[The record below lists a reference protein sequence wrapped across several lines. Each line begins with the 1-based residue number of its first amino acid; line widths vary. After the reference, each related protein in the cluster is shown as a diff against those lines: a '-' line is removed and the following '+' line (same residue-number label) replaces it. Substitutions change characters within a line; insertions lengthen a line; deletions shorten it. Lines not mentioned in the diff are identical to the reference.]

1 MSTLPVTFFVH
12 GEGDPAALAR
22 LDLERDWREY
32 VRGERAWVVQTYL
45 RLVHRGYP
53 ATLTDRSPEEGLV
66 VFHAKQRHQVA
77 VACRGRKDLLLVGV
91 RADNREPHLAD
102 FEVVQNGRWA
112 DGRRRF
118 CIPFWPQ
125 AGLVPRDPARGTA
138 VRHLA
143 FKGFS
148 ANLPPASSRPSGA
161 PSWPSAASPG
171 RRTWWPTPARP
182 PRSTASPGTTT
193 LEVDLIVALRPPD
206 RRLHTGKPATKL
218 YNAWAAGVPAILGPE
233 FAYRE
238 FRRSPL
244 DYLEATSVAEAREAV
259 LRLAGDSG
267 LYQAMVEHGRSRAPE
282 MSFDATTERWAR
294 LLYEE
299 LPHHAERARRHPL
312 RRLPLPMR
320 AGLRRLAR
328 MATFEPAR

>member
-45 RLVHRGYP
+45 RLTHRGYP
-53 ATLTDRSPEEGLV
+53 ATLADQAPDEGLV
-66 VFHAKQRHQVA
+66 VFHAKQRRQVA
-77 VACRGRKDLLLVGV
+77 AACRGKKNLLLVGV

-125 AGLVPRDPARGTA
+125 AGLVPRDPSRGTT

-148 ANLPPASSRPSGA
+148 ANLASGFLSPEWRSFVAEHSFTWEKDMVAYAGSATEEHRLAWNDYSR
-161 PSWPSAASPG
+161 
-171 RRTWWPTPARP
+171 
-182 PRSTASPGTTT
+182 
-193 LEVDLIVALRPPD
+193 VDLIVALRPPD

-238 FRRSPL
+238 LRRSPL
-244 DYLEATSVAEAREAV
+244 DYLEAASVAEAREAV

-267 LYQAMVEHGRSRAPE
+267 LYQAMVDHGRSRAPE
-282 MSFDATTERWAR
+282 MSFDATTERWAC

-299 LPHHAERARRHPL
+299 LPRQAERARRHLL
-312 RRLPLPMR
+312 RRFPLPVR

-328 MATFEPAR
+328 LAAFEPAR